1 METYRSYSKPQ
12 HRGTCVAYTWRWC
25 LLEGGEILLHSLT
38 SVCSPLV
45 CFSMSGN
52 RVIRQDGSCDTLT
65 VDVSAAL
72 GGDQLSWPH
81 SQMPSS
87 LKTQAAAHNNL
98 LLSLWQATASKALLE
113 VGENNAWQWR
123 VSHPTAVPVPQ
134 PSSSCSCPTLPGLG
148 SPAWPAWCP
157 EGMLQCSL
165 CSSGTPLPLL
175 QVACLGVGQAKGL
188 RRAASAP
195 RHLHVVPKNGHC
207 RDLLFTFLLNKL
219 SLIIALAL
227 ELKVSGVMNN
237 CYF

>member
-72 GGDQLSWPH
+72 GGDQLSWAH

-157 EGMLQCSL
+157 EGMLQCLLVQLWDTSATA
-165 CSSGTPLPLL
+165 SSGLPGCGTSKGFAQSSLRT
-175 QVACLGVGQAKGL
+175 QAPARG
-188 RRAASAP
+188 A
-195 RHLHVVPKNGHC
+195 
-207 RDLLFTFLLNKL
+207 
-219 SLIIALAL
+219 
-227 ELKVSGVMNN
+227 
-237 CYF
+237 